1 MARAS
6 AKPLPPGRFA
16 RYDSRMT
23 TFKPGDTVRTRHGD
37 VLKIEDFIDN
47 DEIPMWRC
55 DNGCVYIEPD
65 LEPVAPMEGS
75 NADAAE

>member
-1 MARAS
+1 MS
-6 AKPLPPGRFA
+6 
-16 RYDSRMT
+16 

-37 VLKIEDFIDN
+37 VVRLEEFIDN

-65 LEPVAPMEGS
+65 IELDDRAGTDGTHDDSVGKNPGLP
-75 NADAAE
+75 

>member
-1 MARAS
+1 V
-6 AKPLPPGRFA
+6 
-16 RYDSRMT
+16 T

-37 VLKIEDFIDN
+37 VVRVEEFIDN

-65 LEPVAPMEGS
+65 LEK
-75 NADAAE
+75 AETASDESAIG